1 MLRSI
6 KTICVGGL
14 AALTMVSC
22 ELEQEVLTG
31 ITQERL
37 ASEAPPELAEV
48 LKQSA
53 YSQLMGNGSWGG
65 HGGFYSYQEI
75 TSDEMAIPVKG
86 GDWNDGGVWVR
97 AHRHTWNVDD
107 GELNGVWD
115 TPFRV
120 IAETNSLIQQFPD
133 IQELAGEMKV
143 LRAFSYLV
151 LLDNFGGGIP
161 LVIETTTD
169 PNPPSSSRQE
179 LFDFIE
185 SSILE
190 NAEILT
196 KDNRRTNLN
205 FWTAHMILAKLYLN
219 AEVYIGQSR
228 LADANAMLDIIIN
241 DGPYSLAP
249 NYFSNFATSNQN
261 SVENMFTLPYDA
273 NNAPGFNIH
282 LMTLHYESRKTFDLV
297 DQPWNGYA
305 ALEEFYNSYEDDD
318 LRKDNFLVGP
328 QFALDGVTPLS
339 DEAGFDGDPDGVE
352 VNFTPEINELEPVAF
367 RQAGARVNKFEIAI
381 GAQSELNNDFPVF
394 RYADVLLMKA
404 EVLLRQGDA
413 ATALTYVNQVRQRAG
428 VEPYTTLTLDN
439 LLEER
444 GRELFAEGWR
454 RSDLIRFNRFGSPW
468 WEKPSST
475 ATRHIFPVPLN
486 KILSNTNLTQ
496 NPGY

>member
-14 AALTMVSC
+14 VALTMVSC

-31 ITQERL
+31 VTQDRL
-37 ASEAPPELAEV
+37 TNEAPPELAEV

-75 TSDEMAIPVKG
+75 TSDEIAIPVKG
-86 GDWNDGGVWVR
+86 GDWNDGGIWVR

-120 IAETNSLIQQFPD
+120 IAEANALIQQYPD
-133 IQELAGEMKV
+133 IEELTAEMKV
-143 LRAFSYLV
+143 LRAFCYLI
-151 LLDNFGGGIP
+151 LLDNFGGGVP

-185 SSILE
+185 TSVLE
-190 NAEILT
+190 NADILT
-196 KDNRRTNLN
+196 RDNRRINLN

-219 AEVYIGQSR
+219 ADVYIGQSR

-249 NYFSNFATSNQN
+249 NYFSNFAASNQN

-273 NNAPGFNIH
+273 NNAGGFNIH
-282 LMTLHYESRKTFDLV
+282 QMTFHYESQKTFDLV

-305 ALEEFYNSYEDDD
+305 ALEEFYNSYDDDD
-318 LRKDNFLVGP
+318 LRKDNFRVGP
-328 QFALDGVTPLS
+328 QFESDGVTPLR
-339 DEAGFDGDPDGVE
+339 DDAGFDGDPDGVE

-367 RQAGARVNKFEIAI
+367 RQAGARINKFEISI
-381 GAQSELNNDFPVF
+381 GAQPNLNNDFPVF
-394 RYADVLLMKA
+394 RYADVILMKA
-404 EVLLRQGDA
+404 EVLLRQGNA
-413 ATALTYVNQVRQRAG
+413 AGGLAFVNQVRSRAG
-428 VEPYTTLTLDN
+428 VEPFTTLTTDN
-439 LLEER
+439 LLAER

-454 RSDLIRFNRFGSPW
+454 RSDLIRFNRFGAPW
-468 WEKPSST
+468 WEKPSSPQ
-475 ATRHIFPVPLN
+475 TRTIFPVPLN
-486 KILSNTNLTQ
+486 KIQSNTSLTQ